1 MRTRFLIG
9 GSWVLGSLLF
19 SAELMAQQNQGTAAS
34 PQEPGSTSPAL
45 QDPYAGSG
53 APNQPPAGYPPTG
66 YPQQGPAPSGP
77 QGYPQYPAAD
87 PRYPQYPQGY
97 PQYPQGYPQYPQ
109 GYPQNP
115 QGYPQ
120 YPQGYPQNPQGYPQN
135 PQGYPQYPQA
145 YPPAPPATAPVVPP
159 AATTTAADQSAR
171 LTFTTDSDEVRGLL
185 GACLDA
191 LDNYRTE
198 AAQKKCEAAVAKD
211 GSSAVGYALLAQAA
225 TVKSVMQKRIGEA
238 QDAMG
243 KHFPSEGERLL
254 VEAILAQLED
264 RRPAARAALDALV
277 STLPGERRAQYYR
290 GLHRYR
296 QGDFEGALGDYQK
309 ATTLDPKFGPA
320 YNATG
325 HLLLRREKLEEAQK
339 AFEKYAEV
347 QPKEANAQDSLA
359 ILHLRKNELGPA
371 VDAARKALELDP
383 RFLKANARL
392 GDALLF
398 QGNAQ
403 AARRAYG
410 VLMASADPA
419 EHHDGAMRTARSRL
433 LETGLAPLAK
443 AMQEAE
449 KDYTAEAD
457 TAKRLHR
464 KADQVR
470 ALLELGRV
478 QLERAALAEAART
491 VQLLRE
497 LLEEH
502 PDAASMDASSDGK
515 TDGKADA
522 KVDAKAAADKEK
534 AAPTLTVDEQTRFAG
549 EVLVLRALLLS
560 AIGEREDAEERA
572 VELEKL
578 LRGPAGPQR
587 ARELRGDMAAREGER
602 HVVVKQLEQSVRAT
616 AKFALALALSG
627 GKPGEQIDVG
637 QGRGLMEELGRRNVN
652 DLETALTRG
661 RARSWLKA
669 NPVKSEGKPEGKTEG
684 AAPAKLEV
692 KSDASPAAKEA
703 KL

>member
-53 APNQPPAGYPPTG
+53 VPNQPPAGYPPTG

-77 QGYPQYPAAD
+77 QGYPQYPAPD

-145 YPPAPPATAPVVPP
+145 YPPPPPATAPAAPP
-159 AATTTAADQSAR
+159 AATTPAADQSAR
-171 LTFTTDSDEVRGLL
+171 LTFTTDSEEVRGLL

-211 GSSAVGYALLAQAA
+211 SSSAVGYALLAQAA

-277 STLPGERRAQYYR
+277 STLPGERRAYYYR

-383 RFLKANARL
+383 RFLKANSRL

-410 VLMASADPA
+410 ALMASADPA

-433 LETGLAPLAK
+433 LETGLAPVAK

-457 TAKRLHR
+457 TAKRLQR

-491 VQLLRE
+491 VQQLRE

-534 AAPTLTVDEQTRFAG
+534 AAPTLTPDEQTRFAG

-578 LRGPAGPQR
+578 LRGPAGLQR

-637 QGRGLMEELGRRNVN
+637 HGRGLMEELGRRNVN

-669 NPVKSEGKPEGKTEG
+669 NPVKPEGKPEG

>member
-1 MRTRFLIG
+1 
-9 GSWVLGSLLF
+9 V
-19 SAELMAQQNQGTAAS
+19 
-34 PQEPGSTSPAL
+34 PA
-45 QDPYAGSG
+45 
-53 APNQPPAGYPPTG
+53 
-66 YPQQGPAPSGP
+66 
-77 QGYPQYPAAD
+77 
-87 PRYPQYPQGY
+87 
-97 PQYPQGYPQYPQ
+97 
-109 GYPQNP
+109 
-115 QGYPQ
+115 
-120 YPQGYPQNPQGYPQN
+120 
-135 PQGYPQYPQA
+135 
-145 YPPAPPATAPVVPP
+145 VPP
-159 AATTTAADQSAR
+159 AATTPAADQSAR
-171 LTFTTDSDEVRGLL
+171 LTFTTDSEEVRGLL

-211 GSSAVGYALLAQAA
+211 SSSAVGYALLAQAA

-277 STLPGERRAQYYR
+277 STLPGERRAYYYR

-443 AMQEAE
+443 SMQEAE
-449 KDYTAEAD
+449 KDYTAEAE
-457 TAKRLHR
+457 TAKRLQR

-491 VQLLRE
+491 VQQLRE

-502 PDAASMDASSDGK
+502 SDAAAMDASGDGKSDGK

-534 AAPTLTVDEQTRFAG
+534 AAPTLTADEQTRFAG

-637 QGRGLMEELGRRNVN
+637 HGRGLMEELGHRNVN

-669 NPVKSEGKPEGKTEG
+669 NPVKPEGKPEG

>member
-45 QDPYAGSG
+45 QDPYAGIG

-145 YPPAPPATAPVVPP
+145 YPPAPPATAPAVPP
-159 AATTTAADQSAR
+159 AATTPAADQSAR

-277 STLPGERRAQYYR
+277 STLPGERRAHYYR

-491 VQLLRE
+491 VQQLRE

-502 PDAASMDASSDGK
+502 PDAASMDASSDGKSDGK

-669 NPVKSEGKPEGKTEG
+669 NPVKPEGKPEG

>member
-1 MRTRFLIG
+1 
-9 GSWVLGSLLF
+9 
-19 SAELMAQQNQGTAAS
+19 
-34 PQEPGSTSPAL
+34 
-45 QDPYAGSG
+45 
-53 APNQPPAGYPPTG
+53 
-66 YPQQGPAPSGP
+66 
-77 QGYPQYPAAD
+77 
-87 PRYPQYPQGY
+87 
-97 PQYPQGYPQYPQ
+97 
-109 GYPQNP
+109 
-115 QGYPQ
+115 
-120 YPQGYPQNPQGYPQN
+120 
-135 PQGYPQYPQA
+135 
-145 YPPAPPATAPVVPP
+145 
-159 AATTTAADQSAR
+159 
-171 LTFTTDSDEVRGLL
+171 
-185 GACLDA
+185 
-191 LDNYRTE
+191 
-198 AAQKKCEAAVAKD
+198 
-211 GSSAVGYALLAQAA
+211 
-225 TVKSVMQKRIGEA
+225 
-238 QDAMG
+238 
-243 KHFPSEGERLL
+243 
-254 VEAILAQLED
+254 
-264 RRPAARAALDALV
+264 
-277 STLPGERRAQYYR
+277 
-290 GLHRYR
+290 
-296 QGDFEGALGDYQK
+296 
-309 ATTLDPKFGPA
+309 
-320 YNATG
+320 
-325 HLLLRREKLEEAQK
+325 
-339 AFEKYAEV
+339 
-347 QPKEANAQDSLA
+347 
-359 ILHLRKNELGPA
+359 

-502 PDAASMDASSDGK
+502 PDAASMDASSDGKTDGK

-669 NPVKSEGKPEGKTEG
+669 NPVKPEGKPEG